1 MPLCFWAAQ
10 TSVVAL
16 DASVGTSTPHTATIE
31 IQRACQPHVVD
42 RIFDDSESDD
52 NATPSVMLADSFEN
66 VRRAIELFAFLQ
78 RKRIGAG
85 AFSQRKRIG
94 HYLAEDHGSSHL
106 DNG

>member
-16 DASVGTSTPHTATIE
+16 DASVGTGTPHTATIE

-42 RIFDDSESDD
+42 RMLDDSVSDNHTNPLVELVTD
-52 NATPSVMLADSFEN
+52 D
-66 VRRAIELFAFLQ
+66 LFAFAQRKRIGTLLQ
-78 RKRIGAG
+78 RKRIGHK
-85 AFSQRKRIG
+85 S
-94 HYLAEDHGSSHL
+94 AEDSGSSHL

>member
-1 MPLCFWAAQ
+1 MPLCIWAAQ

-16 DASVGTSTPHTATIE
+16 DASVETGTPHTATIE
-31 IQRACQPHVVD
+31 IQRVCQPHVVD
-42 RIFDDSESDD
+42 RIFNDSESDD
-52 NATPSVMLADSFEN
+52 NATPSVMLADSFEH
-66 VRRAIELFAFLQ
+66 VRRAIDLFTFSQ
-78 RKRIGAG
+78 RKFIGAC